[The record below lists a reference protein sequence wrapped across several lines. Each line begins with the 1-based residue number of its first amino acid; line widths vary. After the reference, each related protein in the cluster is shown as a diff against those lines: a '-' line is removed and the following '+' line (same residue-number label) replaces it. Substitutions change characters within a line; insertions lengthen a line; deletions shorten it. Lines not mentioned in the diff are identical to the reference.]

1 MHRGIITCSP
11 NTQANRSNYPQTQV
25 ELNVLNP
32 FNPRVP
38 RAHAHW
44 RFVEQRR
51 AVRFQL
57 RVPVIFRWGRQ
68 TSVGQ
73 TRDIGITGVFI
84 TCPTL
89 PPVGTALSLEI
100 HIPPL
105 ERNTSQLLYLEATGR
120 VIRVA
125 AGEES
130 RGFAA
135 TAPFALREVMP
146 VHLGVNSH

>member
-1 MHRGIITCSP
+1 M
-11 NTQANRSNYPQTQV
+11 
-25 ELNVLNP
+25 
-32 FNPRVP
+32 
-38 RAHAHW
+38 
-44 RFVEQRR
+44 EQRR

-57 RVPVIFRWGRQ
+57 QVPVIFRWERQ

-73 TRDIGITGVFI
+73 TRDIGITSVFI
-84 TCPTL
+84 TCHTS

-100 HIPPL
+100 PIPPL
-105 ERNTSQLLYLEATGR
+105 ERNTSQCLYLKATGR

-146 VHLGVNSH
+146 EHLGVNPH